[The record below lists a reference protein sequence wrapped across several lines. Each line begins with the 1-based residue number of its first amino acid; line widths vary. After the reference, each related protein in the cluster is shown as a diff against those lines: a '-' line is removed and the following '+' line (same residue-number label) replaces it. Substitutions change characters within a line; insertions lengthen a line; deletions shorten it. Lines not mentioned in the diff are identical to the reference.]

1 MSPTPSASTT
11 TEVWQIPGIEELVR
25 PSLRQNHDSSKS
37 RLLVGISDDDDGTQ
51 QGSSTAGYSD
61 SSSSSSDRSQGSDCA
76 TSDDGTDLGD
86 YPPYGHHHPQAHAAV
101 VPGDYAHHYR
111 RRQQLSHQPQQPA
124 ALVVDP
130 CHNHQL
136 GTRSVHVPR
145 TTPNHAK
152 VFVGGLPNEVRNLK
166 QYFEGHGE
174 VVDHIVMID
183 RASKRSRGF
192 GFVTF
197 AREEDAK
204 RLLTSVPGEVGHIT
218 IMNKQCELKKCEPE
232 VEREEAIKIRREK
245 QLLARHRAQHHP
257 HGSRGGGRKS
267 RQYAQVVQAAQQQQP
282 AQYIALPAAG
292 LYQIG
297 AAVPQPQLGYVSP
310 SGHHVQYQ
318 AQFVQVFAQPQ
329 QMPPQG
335 HR

>member
-1 MSPTPSASTT
+1 
-11 TEVWQIPGIEELVR
+11 
-25 PSLRQNHDSSKS
+25 
-37 RLLVGISDDDDGTQ
+37 
-51 QGSSTAGYSD
+51 
-61 SSSSSSDRSQGSDCA
+61 
-76 TSDDGTDLGD
+76 
-86 YPPYGHHHPQAHAAV
+86 
-101 VPGDYAHHYR
+101 
-111 RRQQLSHQPQQPA
+111 
-124 ALVVDP
+124 
-130 CHNHQL
+130 
-136 GTRSVHVPR
+136 
-145 TTPNHAK
+145 
-152 VFVGGLPNEVRNLK
+152 
-166 QYFEGHGE
+166 
-174 VVDHIVMID
+174 
-183 RASKRSRGF
+183 
-192 GFVTF
+192 
-197 AREEDAK
+197 
-204 RLLTSVPGEVGHIT
+204 
-218 IMNKQCELKKCEPE
+218 MNKQCELKKCEPE

-267 RQYAQVVQAAQQQQP
+267 RQYAQVVQAAQQQP

>member
-197 AREEDAK
+197 AREVS
-204 RLLTSVPGEVGHIT
+204 RL
-218 IMNKQCELKKCEPE
+218 
-232 VEREEAIKIRREK
+232 RRRLMFFHHK
-245 QLLARHRAQHHP
+245 LMALATKRHRE
-257 HGSRGGGRKS
+257 RKKLTPTS
-267 RQYAQVVQAAQQQQP
+267 NPFASIFTNYRRT
-282 AQYIALPAAG
+282 
-292 LYQIG
+292 
-297 AAVPQPQLGYVSP
+297 P
-310 SGHHVQYQ
+310 SGS
-318 AQFVQVFAQPQ
+318 
-329 QMPPQG
+329 
-335 HR
+335 